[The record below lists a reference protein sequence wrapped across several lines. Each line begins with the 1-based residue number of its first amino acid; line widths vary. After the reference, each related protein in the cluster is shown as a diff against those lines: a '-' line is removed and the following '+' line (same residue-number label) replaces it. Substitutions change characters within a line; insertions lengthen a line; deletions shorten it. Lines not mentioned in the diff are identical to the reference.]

1 MTASFE
7 GLARNGRLGYVSL
20 DLFRRMTIRELAF
33 KAAEAMGSDSDI
45 NMLIKSAEKEAASKY
60 ALAVEYECDAL
71 SCAEH
76 PEARQE
82 RGHLRAIGVEL

>member
-1 MTASFE
+1 MTTSYEA
-7 GLARNGRLGYVSL
+7 LARNVRLGCVNL

-33 KAAEAMGSDSDI
+33 KVAEAMGSDSDI

-60 ALAVEYECDAL
+60 ALTVWYECDVL
-71 SCAEH
+71 SCAER

-82 RGHLRAIGVEL
+82 RDYLRAIGVEL